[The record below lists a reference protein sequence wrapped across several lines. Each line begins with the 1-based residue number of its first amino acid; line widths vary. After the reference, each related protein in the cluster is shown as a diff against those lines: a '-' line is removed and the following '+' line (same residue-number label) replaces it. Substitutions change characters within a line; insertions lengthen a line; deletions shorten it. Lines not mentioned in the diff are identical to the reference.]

1 MKIIIPILVGS
12 VIGYLTNLLAIKML
26 FRPLEEKRIFGIKVP
41 FTPGLIPK
49 ERSRIARSIGE
60 AVGDHLLTSEKIT
73 KIVSGEETKKRLE
86 SFVIEKVDKL
96 KKSNS
101 NLKELLASLGYK
113 LPKDKISKKLY
124 SLLVGKLNEQATK
137 DALGDVLKEEIYP
150 EYKNRL
156 IEKISKDGEDFI
168 QKLKGSEPMENFM
181 IEDINYKLNRLK
193 NTDIIL
199 SDILDNSTIEKLEKL
214 VEENEEEIMDGIRR
228 LFYKEDTQEAILDS
242 IEDLVDQNLSK
253 MITMFI
259 DSKAISIK
267 ILQVIKGYVDS
278 KESEKAVSLI
288 IRDTIQNIMD
298 TKVSAMTNKGLN
310 VINKDDILSIYK
322 FALDSFASEENI
334 GKLIS
339 AITSSIDSKD
349 EIVKIKIDT
358 YLKGFIKDISDSK
371 RMENAVRAEIERI
384 IDIVLEM
391 PFSLLLKDLSQ
402 ERIGEVFNFIYNIV
416 NVKFKESLYEI
427 VNLFDVAKEVEDEI
441 NSFDIEYTEEL
452 ILNIAEKELKAIT
465 RLGALLGAIM
475 GFITPLLQ
483 MI

>member
-1 MKIIIPILVGS
+1 MKFIIPILVGS
-12 VIGYLTNLLAIKML
+12 AIGYLTNLLAIKML
-26 FRPLEEKRIFGIKVP
+26 FRPLEEKRILGVRIP

-49 ERSRIARSIGE
+49 ERKRIARSIGE